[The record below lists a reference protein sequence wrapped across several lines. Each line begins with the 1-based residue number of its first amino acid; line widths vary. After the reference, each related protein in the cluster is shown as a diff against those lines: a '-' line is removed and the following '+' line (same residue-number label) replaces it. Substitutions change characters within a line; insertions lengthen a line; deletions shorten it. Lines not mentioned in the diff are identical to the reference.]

1 MDTLKSFGYNFEIVE
16 ISSKNIDIEK
26 SSDSVSNFV
35 SILKEKLKNLDW
47 GKKYENN
54 YYIY

>member
-35 SILKEKLKNLDW
+35 SILKEKLKNL
-47 GKKYENN
+47 Y
-54 YYIY
+54 